1 MDDRL
6 RFHPLVVSDL
16 HNAVDWYDGIS
27 PGLGNRFRGVVD
39 DRLDAIAERPEAF
52 PTAFEDTRF
61 ARLVRFPYLILFRIY
76 KDVVHVFG
84 IFHGASDPEKWRQR
98 LD

>member
-27 PGLGNRFRGVVD
+27 LGLSNRFRVIVD
-39 DRLDAIAERPEAF
+39 DRFDAIEERPESF
-52 PTAFEDTRF
+52 RPHSKIRGSPESVVSRIWFCFGSTMMRSTCWVYFTARAIPKSGVND
-61 ARLVRFPYLILFRIY
+61 
-76 KDVVHVFG
+76 
-84 IFHGASDPEKWRQR
+84 
-98 LD
+98 